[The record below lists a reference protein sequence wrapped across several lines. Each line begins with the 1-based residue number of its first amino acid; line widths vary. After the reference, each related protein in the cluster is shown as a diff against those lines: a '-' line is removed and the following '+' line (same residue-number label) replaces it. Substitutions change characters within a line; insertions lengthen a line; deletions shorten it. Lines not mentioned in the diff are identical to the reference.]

1 LWLSLQGAAL
11 KGWHFVL
18 PFILVR
24 LICVIGLKIFFDATA
39 MFFGLIAISVGLIA
53 ISVGLIGK
61 FVGLIVILIGAN
73 VRFVSLFEH
82 TKFKAAG

>member
-1 LWLSLQGAAL
+1 MWLSLQGAAL
-11 KGWHFVL
+11 RGWHFVL

-39 MFFGLIAISVGLIA
+39 MFFGLIAISVGLI
-53 ISVGLIGK
+53 GK

-82 TKFKAAG
+82 TKFKAAD